1 MHPLY
6 KFLTSKNLNGLE
18 DNDVKWNF
26 QKYLIDEQGFL
37 VKVIDPSTQPDDPS
51 IISWITTK

>member
-1 MHPLY
+1 
-6 KFLTSKNLNGLE
+6 LTSKNLNGLE

-51 IISWITTK
+51 VISWITTK